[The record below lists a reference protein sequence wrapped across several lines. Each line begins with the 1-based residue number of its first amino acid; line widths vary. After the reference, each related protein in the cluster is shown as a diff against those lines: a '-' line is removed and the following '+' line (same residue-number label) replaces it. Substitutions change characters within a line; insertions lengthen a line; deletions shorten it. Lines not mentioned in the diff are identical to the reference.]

1 MVVVVPAAAAAAAA
15 GRRRSL
21 VEGEQV
27 ALDGDAEVTGAQ
39 QDGEHP
45 ALEGI
50 LEKDIVTLLTICV
63 TKNNLI

>member
-1 MVVVVPAAAAAAAA
+1 MVVVVPAAVAVA
-15 GRRRSL
+15 GRCSSSL

-27 ALDGDAEVTGAQ
+27 ALDGDAEVAGAQ